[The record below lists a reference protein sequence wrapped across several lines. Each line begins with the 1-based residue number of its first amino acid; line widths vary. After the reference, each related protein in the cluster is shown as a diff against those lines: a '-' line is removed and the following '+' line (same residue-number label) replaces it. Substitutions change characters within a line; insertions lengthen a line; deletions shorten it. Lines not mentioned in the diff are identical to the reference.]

1 MTPTTVLELATAG
14 LLAIFAAGFFVLI
27 GWMLWETTVQPIWL
41 YLLYH
46 WRAWR
51 GRDDDDHWHA

>member
-1 MTPTTVLELATAG
+1 VTPTTLLEFATAG

-27 GWMLWETTVQPIWL
+27 GWMLWEMTEPGRLWL
-41 YLLYH
+41 MYH

-51 GRDDDDHWHA
+51 GRDDNDQWHA